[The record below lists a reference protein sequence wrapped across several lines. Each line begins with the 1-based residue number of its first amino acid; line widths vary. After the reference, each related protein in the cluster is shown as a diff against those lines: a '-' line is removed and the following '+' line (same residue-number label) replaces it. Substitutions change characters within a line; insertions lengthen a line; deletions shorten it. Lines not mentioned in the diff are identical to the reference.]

1 MKKGFYILLLLGL
14 MPGFVLAKDAE
25 ASFKLECN
33 PTSRRGG
40 EVSCSLKASLTQP
53 DNTQEGTTTGE
64 GEGGEVVPLKEVKL
78 NEVSA
83 SVTVDESN
91 VFATGNTINKTNLLL
106 TGDNKEVAKFN
117 LQVKDNAKV
126 GDTKIEVKIISA
138 KDEDGNLITVTSQD
152 LTNNVKILNNNTTLK
167 SLQIDDKTSSCNLS
181 QTSCTLD
188 SVKGKTIKIGATPD
202 DKNASVSGTGT
213 KNLSC
218 GNNKFTVTVTA
229 EDKTA
234 KKDFII
240 NVNRTCSDN
249 YTLKDIKVSSGSLNP
264 TFAGNTKTYT
274 VKVTKDIDKITIN
287 AVKGEDT
294 QVISGEVKDKA
305 LNYGD
310 NKFTI
315 TVKAENGNTTNYTI
329 TVNREDGR
337 DTNNYLSSIELSSGK
352 IKFDKEKGEYVVKV
366 LHDIKKMSVKAVAES
381 DKAKVEI
388 TNNDLTL
395 KDGENTPI
403 IIKVKSEQ
411 GIEKIYKITVN
422 RFKEGE
428 TLGDNPRLSNIT
440 VEGYDLGFNTAKLEY
455 TLKIKNE
462 KQLNIKYDVEELGTE
477 VVVKGNTNLKNGDLI
492 TISTISAD
500 GTEHLDYKIVIEKSN
515 TLIYIIIAGIIGIS
529 SIVGI
534 VILLIKNKK
543 DKDNTTDLKNQIKEE
558 DMLKHASL
566 EKQLTDVKEKDAFGP
581 TTPISPVG
589 NINNN
594 AFVRHDDINLNQN
607 NVKEPLNTTPTFEP
621 DLNSKINLNNYR
633 QNFTSTNKDTEIER
647 PVVLEDKEAT
657 RVCSICGHR
666 VSAQLKTCPY
676 CKRSF

>member
-1 MKKGFYILLLLGL
+1 
-14 MPGFVLAKDAE
+14 
-25 ASFKLECN
+25 
-33 PTSRRGG
+33 
-40 EVSCSLKASLTQP
+40 
-53 DNTQEGTTTGE
+53 
-64 GEGGEVVPLKEVKL
+64 
-78 NEVSA
+78 
-83 SVTVDESN
+83 
-91 VFATGNTINKTNLLL
+91 
-106 TGDNKEVAKFN
+106 
-117 LQVKDNAKV
+117 
-126 GDTKIEVKIISA
+126 
-138 KDEDGNLITVTSQD
+138 
-152 LTNNVKILNNNTTLK
+152 
-167 SLQIDDKTSSCNLS
+167 
-181 QTSCTLD
+181 
-188 SVKGKTIKIGATPD
+188 
-202 DKNASVSGTGT
+202 
-213 KNLSC
+213 
-218 GNNKFTVTVTA
+218 
-229 EDKTA
+229 
-234 KKDFII
+234 
-240 NVNRTCSDN
+240 
-249 YTLKDIKVSSGSLNP
+249 
-264 TFAGNTKTYT
+264 
-274 VKVTKDIDKITIN
+274 
-287 AVKGEDT
+287 
-294 QVISGEVKDKA
+294 
-305 LNYGD
+305 
-310 NKFTI
+310 
-315 TVKAENGNTTNYTI
+315 
-329 TVNREDGR
+329 
-337 DTNNYLSSIELSSGK
+337 
-352 IKFDKEKGEYVVKV
+352 
-366 LHDIKKMSVKAVAES
+366 MSVKAVAES

-440 VEGYDLGFNTAKLEY
+440 VEGYDLGFTTAKLEY